1 MSLSPGL
8 VKCCGSENV
17 ALTILEAPEQSEN
30 KCFLG
35 ACLLSSVLSGP
46 GSSQIARYPAS
57 KHNVDKSRRGFCCTE
72 GKLSAQSGRAAR
84 FRGVACCFL
93 LNGREAHFLHSR
105 DRGAPG
111 QLRGGDSSPSL

>member
-8 VKCCGSENV
+8 VKCCGCENV
-17 ALTILEAPEQSEN
+17 ALTVLEAPEQSEN

-46 GSSQIARYPAS
+46 GSSQIVRYPAS

-72 GKLSAQSGRAAR
+72 GNSVAR
-84 FRGVACCFL
+84 VEGL
-93 LNGREAHFLHSR
+93 
-105 DRGAPG
+105 PG
-111 QLRGGDSSPSL
+111 SEVWHVVSC